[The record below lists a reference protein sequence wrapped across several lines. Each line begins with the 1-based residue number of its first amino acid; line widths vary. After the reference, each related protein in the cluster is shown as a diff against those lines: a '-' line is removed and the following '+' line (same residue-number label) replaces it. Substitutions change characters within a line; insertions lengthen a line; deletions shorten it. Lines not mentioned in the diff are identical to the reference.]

1 MPRRRQ
7 SAGELARLFEA
18 VALPVYVID
27 QLGRLA
33 YLNPACAD
41 WLGVDAEE
49 MVGVACH
56 YGVAQTGDAAAA
68 IGAGLC
74 PPPEVFQGERAS
86 AVVSSPGAD
95 GTATARRAE
104 FLPLPIIDG
113 SLSEQ
118 AVLGIVVGEASA
130 SDAAT
135 PGDDPRALHAAL
147 LKERAALRWRYRP
160 ESLLGRS
167 SAIRR
172 VRRQV
177 QVAATGRASVSIYG
191 PAGSGRQH
199 VARAI
204 HYAQAESV
212 GPFVPLACAELTPE
226 MVLSQITGLLTAAER
241 APSPP
246 TILLRNVD
254 ALPPD
259 AQERLFA
266 RTRDSRAA
274 LRWMSTSAAPLEA
287 LASADQFHQ
296 ELASWLSTIEIRVP
310 SLSER
315 LEDLPL
321 VAQAML
327 EEVNGHGGR
336 QLSGFT
342 PEALDVIAAHP
353 PRGGWDELAAWVREA
368 HERATGAFID
378 RAALPDRVRLI
389 AEAGE
394 YRRPPEETI
403 DLEKFLGEIELELI
417 QRALATAKG
426 NKTKAAELLGMNRP
440 RFYRRLEQLGLAGDE
455 PGARSQE

>member
-7 SAGELARLFEA
+7 SAGELARLFDA
-18 VALPVYVID
+18 VALPVYAID

-41 WLGVDAEE
+41 WLGVEAEE

-56 YGVAQTGDAAAA
+56 YGVAQTGDAAAQIA
-68 IGAGLC
+68 AGLC

-86 AVVSSPGAD
+86 AVVSSP
-95 GTATARRAE
+95 ATSGARRAE
-104 FLPLPIIDG
+104 FFPLPIIEG

-118 AVLGIVVGEASA
+118 AVLSIVGAEAGVT
-130 SDAAT
+130 DAET
-135 PGDDPRALHAAL
+135 PSDDPRTLHAAL

-167 SAIRR
+167 AAIRR

-177 QVAATGRASVSIYG
+177 QLAATGRASVSIHG

-204 HYAQAESV
+204 HYAQAEPV

-226 MVLSQITGLLTAAER
+226 MVLSQIAGIVSAAER
-241 APSPP
+241 SPHAT
-246 TILLRNVD
+246 TIMLRNVD
-254 ALPPD
+254 ALPPE

-266 RTRDSRAA
+266 RSRDTRTT
-274 LRWMSTSAAPLEA
+274 LRWMTTSDAPLEG
-287 LASADQFHQ
+287 LAAADKFHK
-296 ELASWLSTIEIRVP
+296 ELASWLSTLEIRVP
-310 SLSER
+310 GLSER
-315 LEDLPL
+315 MEDLPL

-327 EEVNGHGGR
+327 EEANGRGGR

-342 PEALDVIAAHP
+342 PEALDVLAAHP
-353 PRGGWDELAAWVREA
+353 PRGGWDELAAWIREA
-368 HERATGAFID
+368 HERATGSFID
-378 RAALPDRVRLI
+378 RAALPDRVRRI
-389 AEAGE
+389 AEASE
-394 YRRPPEETI
+394 YRRRPEETI
-403 DLEKFLGEIELELI
+403 DLEKFLGDIELELI
-417 QRALATAKG
+417 QRALSTAKG

-440 RFYRRLEQLGLAGDE
+440 RFYRRLEQLGLAGEE